1 MTDTLNNEFI
11 NELQQSKV
19 AVVGIGMS
27 GMSTLRFLLSKG
39 VAPKIFDSRL
49 TPPVAEKDQQFLN
62 EVEHKFGEFELD
74 EFNGF
79 DYVIV
84 SPGISLK
91 EPALANAQRCNEN
104 IFCDVELFARINTKP
119 VIAVTGSNGKST
131 VVAWLE
137 DFLGR
142 MGKNAVA
149 CGNFG
154 VPVLDVIEFGYNG
167 DPVDVY
173 IIELSS
179 FQLESTHSLIC
190 EAATVLNV
198 TPDHMDRY
206 ESFSEYSRAKLR
218 IYHHSKLCLYNNDDF
233 ETKPLLN
240 CNKVHAFGTE
250 AQSRAESYWYFNK
263 ETEELCLNNQVIG
276 TLGQLSLSG
285 SHNGLN
291 AIVVL
296 ALANAIGVDPV
307 EQFHNLSHFSGL
319 PHRCKFIADA
329 NGVLFVDDSKA
340 TNIASTQAA
349 LNGLSKASAK
359 NIVLIAGGDAKGA
372 DLSEL
377 HPDINKH
384 VKKVIAFGKDKSKFA
399 DFLKSGQLVLVNNM
413 SEAVNES
420 MKLVEQGDIVLLSPA
435 CASIDMYKN
444 YQHRGIDFKENVLDA
459 ISELSK

>member
-1 MTDTLNNEFI
+1 MTDTLNTSFI
-11 NELQQSKV
+11 KELQGSKV
-19 AVVGIGMS
+19 AIVGIGMS
-27 GMSTLRFLLSKG
+27 GMSVLRFLLNKDIK
-39 VAPKIFDSRL
+39 PKVFDSRL
-49 TPPVAEKDQQFLN
+49 VPPIAEKDQVFINQ
-62 EVEHKFGEFELD
+62 VERQFGEFKQD
-74 EFNGF
+74 EFRQF

-91 EPALANAQRCNEN
+91 EPALAYAQRYNEN
-104 IFCDVELFARINTKP
+104 VFCDVELFARINTKP

-167 DPVDVY
+167 EPVD
-173 IIELSS
+173 IFIMELSS

-206 ESFSEYSRAKLR
+206 ESLSEYGRAKLR
-218 IYHHSKLCLYNNDDF
+218 IYNHSKLCLYNNDDF

-240 CNKVHAFGTE
+240 CNNVHAFGTE
-250 AQSRAESYWYFNK
+250 AQSRAENYWYYDK
-263 ETEELCLNNQVIG
+263 QSEDLCLNNEVIG
-276 TLGQLSLSG
+276 NLSQLSLSG

-296 ALANAIGVDPV
+296 ALANAVGVNPV
-307 EQFHNLSHFSGL
+307 AEFHNLSHFSGL

-349 LNGLSKASAK
+349 LRGLSKSSNK

-377 HPDINKH
+377 HPDINQY
-384 VKKVIAFGKDKSKFA
+384 VKKVIAFGKDKTLFT
-399 DFLKSGQLVLVNNM
+399 DFLKPEQLMLVNTM
-413 SEAVNES
+413 AEAVNQS
-420 MKLVEQGDIVLLSPA
+420 MKLVGEGDIVLLSPA

-444 YQHRGIDFKENVLDA
+444 YQHRGNDFKQHVLA
-459 ISELSK
+459 AMSELAK

>member
-1 MTDTLNNEFI
+1 MTDTLNNKFI

-19 AVVGIGMS
+19 AIVGIGMS

-39 VAPKIFDSRL
+39 VVPKIFDSRL
-49 TPPVAEKDQQFLN
+49 TPPIAEKDQTFLN
-62 EVEHKFGEFELD
+62 QVEHKFGEFKLD
-74 EFNGF
+74 EFNEF

-104 IFCDVELFARINTKP
+104 IFCDVELFARINAKP

-154 VPVLDVIEFGYNG
+154 VPVLDVIDVGYNG
-167 DPVDVY
+167 EPVDVY

-206 ESFSEYSRAKLR
+206 ESFSEYSRAKSR

-296 ALANAIGVDPV
+296 ALANALGVDPV
-307 EQFHNLSHFSGL
+307 EQFNHLSHFSGL
-319 PHRCKFIADA
+319 PHRCKFIADT

-349 LNGLSKASAK
+349 LNGLSKASSK

-377 HPDINKH
+377 QTDINKH
-384 VKKVIAFGKDKSKFA
+384 VKKVIAFGKDKTKFA

-413 SEAVNES
+413 SEAVNQA
-420 MKLVEQGDIVLLSPA
+420 MTLVEQGDIVLLSPA

-444 YQHRGIDFKENVLDA
+444 YQHRGIDFKENVLAA
-459 ISELSK
+459 ISGLSE

>member
-1 MTDTLNNEFI
+1 MSNTLNNKFI
-11 NELQQSKV
+11 QELQHSKV
-19 AVVGIGMS
+19 AIVGMGMS
-27 GMSTLRFLLSKG
+27 GMSVLRFMLDKG
-39 VAPKIFDSRL
+39 IAPKVFDSRL
-49 TPPVAEKDQQFLN
+49 VPPIAEKDQRFINQ
-62 EVEHKFGEFELD
+62 VERQFGEFNVD
-74 EFNGF
+74 EFKDF

-91 EPALANAQRCNEN
+91 EPALANAQRYNEN
-104 IFCDVELFARINTKP
+104 VFCDVELFARINNKP

-154 VPVLDVIEFGYNG
+154 VPVLDVIEYGYNG
-167 DPVDVY
+167 EPVD
-173 IIELSS
+173 IFIMELSS

-218 IYHHSKLCLYNNDDF
+218 IYQHSKLCLYNNDDF

-263 ETEELCLNNQVIG
+263 ETEELVLNNEVIG
-276 TLGQLSLSG
+276 NLGQLSLSG

-296 ALANAIGVDPV
+296 ALANAVGVDPV
-307 EQFHNLSHFSGL
+307 EEFHNLSHFTGL

-340 TNIASTQAA
+340 TNVASTQAA
-349 LNGLSKASAK
+349 INGLAKSSEK

-377 HPDINKH
+377 RDDINKH
-384 VKKVIAFGKDKSKFA
+384 VKKVIAFGKDKIQFTE
-399 DFLKSGQLVLVNNM
+399 FLKPEQLVLVNSM
-413 SEAVNES
+413 AEAVEQS
-420 MKLVEQGDIVLLSPA
+420 VKLVQQGDIVLLSPA

-444 YQHRGIDFKENVLDA
+444 YQHRGIDFKDNVLAA
-459 ISELSK
+459 ISGLTK